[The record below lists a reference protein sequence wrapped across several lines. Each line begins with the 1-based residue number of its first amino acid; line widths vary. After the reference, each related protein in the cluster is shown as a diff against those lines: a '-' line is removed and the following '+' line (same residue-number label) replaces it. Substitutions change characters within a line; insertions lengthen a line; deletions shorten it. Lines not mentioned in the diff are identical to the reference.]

1 MKKLIAAVLVLAAA
15 AGGFLYYAL
24 HNTLLKTPGEA
35 SQVNA
40 QPESSQSD
48 AAQPG
53 GQTSSN
59 QMQDQQGQSEKAKP
73 SVGVMKPLK
82 TPADVLD
89 AIGYEITQ
97 NSDTVG
103 WLYIPDTTINNSV
116 VQSHNNTVYLRQ
128 TERKQPDIYGCYYAD
143 YTCNFG
149 PREKLSANT
158 VVYGHSDLK
167 DNPDGLRFSQLFKF
181 TDADFAKKHPV
192 IYFSTPEEY
201 MEWQIFAVYYT
212 DTGLDYISTD
222 LDGPSRAALA
232 QQAKDRSIYQYD
244 VAVGESDQFLTLS
257 TCSIKYGAQEKDQ
270 RFVIMAKLLPA
281 GEIPKTVSLTVNQNP
296 VQPKF
301 G

>member
-1 MKKLIAAVLVLAAA
+1 MKKLIAAMLVLAAA
-15 AGGFLYYAL
+15 AGGLIYYAL
-24 HNTLLKTPGEA
+24 HNALVKNPGEA

-48 AAQPG
+48 TAQPG
-53 GQTSSN
+53 GQTSSEQAQN
-59 QMQDQQGQSEKAKP
+59 LSEKAKP

-97 NSDTVG
+97 NPDTVG

-128 TERKQPDIYGCYYAD
+128 TERKKPDVYGCYYAD
-143 YTCNFG
+143 FTCNFG
-149 PREKLSANT
+149 ERGKLSANT
-158 VVYGHSDLK
+158 VIYGHSDLK

-181 TDADFAKKHPV
+181 TDESFAEKHPV

-201 MEWQIFAVYYT
+201 MAWQIFAVYYT

-232 QQAKDRSIYQYD
+232 QQAKDRSIYQYN
-244 VAVGESDQFLTLS
+244 VTTEEADQFLTLS
-257 TCSIKYGAQEKDQ
+257 TCSIKYGAQEKGQ
-270 RFVIMAKLLPA
+270 RFVIMAKLLPP
-281 GEIPKTVSLTVNQNP
+281 GEIPQTASLTVNQNP